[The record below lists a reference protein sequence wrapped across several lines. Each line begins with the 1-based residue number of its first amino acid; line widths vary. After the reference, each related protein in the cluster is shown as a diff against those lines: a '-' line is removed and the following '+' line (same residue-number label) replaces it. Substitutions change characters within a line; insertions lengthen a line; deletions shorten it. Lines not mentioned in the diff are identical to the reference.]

1 MRAARW
7 SMPRTLAQT
16 IYPTVK
22 LNIEN
27 RQIPTTFVNAIR
39 FAAMPPMAPLF
50 TFIL

>member
-7 SMPRTLAQT
+7 SMLRILART

-27 RQIPTTFVNAIR
+27 RQIPSAFVNAIC